1 MRIPVASGRAQAVK
15 KCPKAEVTSNFDHL
29 RALRKKAVRIDVVQ
43 ASFHPEIASVTPVR
57 ARHAVTIMRDSS
69 WRT

>member
-29 RALRKKAVRIDVVQ
+29 RALRKKAVWAGLMSYKHRFIQ
-43 ASFHPEIASVTPVR
+43 K
-57 ARHAVTIMRDSS
+57 
-69 WRT
+69 